1 LELSGGGAHR
11 QQEQRRKI
19 EASFRGEM
27 AEGFGELRIA
37 RDRRCPPI
45 EHPTLIFFQCWHR
58 ISVGAVE

>member
-19 EASFRGEM
+19 EASFGSEM
-27 AEGFGELRIA
+27 AEDFGKLGIA

-58 ISVGAVE
+58 ISLSAVE